1 MAARIIDKETKKREI
16 LQAALEVFS
25 RSGFSKTKMIDVA
38 KTAGIGKGTIYEY
51 FRSKEEIFTEAFRF
65 MMQKSDTL
73 LEEALSKT
81 DDPVEK
87 LRSIIQIWLV
97 QFLEESGDFMGIMM
111 DFWAEG
117 IRTKNKKILDIL
129 NLKGLYEQYRQLIN
143 DILQE
148 GVKSGAFGRINTSNI
163 ASAIIAAL
171 DGLMLQWILDPDL
184 FDLKQVAEDFTEGL
198 LNGIKKTG

>member
-1 MAARIIDKETKKREI
+1 MAARTVNKEIKKQEI

-25 RSGFSKTKMIDVA
+25 RCGFAKTKMIDVA
-38 KTAGIGKGTIYEY
+38 NTAGIGKGTIYEY
-51 FRSKEEIFTEAFRF
+51 FRSKEEIFAEAFLF
-65 MMQKSDTL
+65 MMKKSDVL

-87 LRSIIQIWLV
+87 LSVIIQIWLV
-97 QFLEESGDFMGIMM
+97 QFLEEAGDFMGIMM

-117 IRTKNKKILDIL
+117 IRAKNKKILDIL

-148 GVKSGAFGRINTSNI
+148 GVRSGAFGRINTLNT